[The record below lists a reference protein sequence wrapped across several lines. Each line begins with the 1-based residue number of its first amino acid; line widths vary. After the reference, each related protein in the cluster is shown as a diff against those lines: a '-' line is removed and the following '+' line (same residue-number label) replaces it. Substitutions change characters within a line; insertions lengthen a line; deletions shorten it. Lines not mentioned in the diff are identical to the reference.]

1 MNISWHG
8 EGAVRIQSGEA
19 TLLLDPYSKE
29 SGLAPLRAHV
39 DIVALAR
46 GKKDKENMQHIKDPG
61 LVIEGAGEYES
72 HDIIVEGIETEFG
85 ADPDTTPVF
94 YTVHAEGMN
103 VCHLGAL
110 SKPLTEKQIDAIGNV
125 DILLIP
131 VGGSDVLDAE
141 KAVALANELEPR
153 IVVPIYYKADGIKT
167 KRADEKAFL
176 KEIGATDASKEKTL
190 SIKKHQLPQEET
202 KVVILEKN

>member
-8 EGAVRIQSGEA
+8 EGAVRIQSGDA
-19 TLLLDPYSKE
+19 SVLLDPYPKS

-39 DIVALAR
+39 DIIGLTN
-46 GKKDKENMQHIKDPG
+46 GKKDRENIAHIKDPN
-61 LVIEGAGEYES
+61 LVIEGAGEFES

-85 ADPDTTPVF
+85 GDPDSTPTF
-94 YTVHAEGMN
+94 YSVHAEGMN
-103 VCHLGAL
+103 VCHLGPL
-110 SKPLTEKQIDAIGNV
+110 KKELTEKQIDAIGNV

-131 VGGSDVLDAE
+131 IGGDDVLDAE

-153 IVVPIYYKADGIKT
+153 IVIPIYYKADGVKT
-167 KRADEKAFL
+167 KRADVAPFL
-176 KEIGATDASKEKTL
+176 KEIGAAGKETEKTL

-202 KVVILEKN
+202 QVVVLEKN

>member
-19 TLLLDPYSKE
+19 TALLDPYSKD

-39 DIVALAR
+39 DIVALTR

-72 HDIIVEGIETEFG
+72 RDIIVEGIETEFG
-85 ADPDTTPVF
+85 GNPDTTPIF
-94 YTVHAEGMN
+94 YTVHAEGIN
-103 VCHLGAL
+103 ICHLGPITKEL
-110 SKPLTEKQIDAIGNV
+110 SEKQIDAIGNV
-125 DILLIP
+125 DILLLP

-141 KAVALANELEPR
+141 KAVAIANELEPR
-153 IVVPIYYKADGIKT
+153 VVIPIYYKTDGIKT
-167 KRADEKAFL
+167 KRADVNPFL
-176 KEIGATDASKEKTL
+176 KEIGATDPSKEKTF
-190 SIKKHQLPQEET
+190 SVKKHQLPQEET
-202 KVVILEKN
+202 VVVVLEKS

>member
-19 TLLLDPYSKE
+19 TVLLDPYSKD
-29 SGLAPLRAHV
+29 SGLSPLRAHV
-39 DIVALAR
+39 DIVALTH

-72 HDIIVEGIETEFG
+72 RDIIVEGIETEFG
-85 ADPDTTPVF
+85 GNPDTTPVF

-103 VCHLGAL
+103 VCHLGPL
-110 SKPLTEKQIDAIGNV
+110 NKDLTEKQIDAIGNV

-131 VGGSDVLDAE
+131 CGGGDVLDAE
-141 KAVALANELEPR
+141 KAVKLANELEPR
-153 IVVPIYYKADGIKT
+153 IVIPIYYKTDGIKT
-167 KRADEKAFL
+167 KRGDAAEFL
-176 KEIGATDASKEKTL
+176 KELGSSGKETEKTL
-190 SIKKHQLPQEET
+190 SIKRHQLPQEET
-202 KVVILEKN
+202 TVVVLEKN